1 MKYWKQICGISIVI
15 IIVTMGSL
23 FLVMQKDYPENDT
36 VNGDKQNEL
45 EDIKSYQVS
54 MIEIQE
60 ELYDRL
66 HSFAQVLYEYDTAER
81 KFYEG
86 AEKYMT
92 PQAYG
97 AIYPVSAQEND
108 EQGAIRVRSTL
119 MEIKVYAFYT
129 SVTQADVIMESHF
142 SLTQTPLTQYLRL
155 KLERQE
161 GEWLITECEIIDTLE
176 E

>member
-1 MKYWKQICGISIVI
+1 MKYWKQICGISIAI

-23 FLVMQKDYPENDT
+23 LLVTQKAYPEIDT
-36 VNGDKQNEL
+36 VNGEKQEEL
-45 EDIKSYQVS
+45 EDTKSYQVS

-86 AEKYMT
+86 AEEYMT

-97 AIYPVSAQEND
+97 AIYPIGAQEND
-108 EQGAIRVRSTL
+108 EQGAIRVCSTL
-119 MEIKVYAFYT
+119 IDVKVYAFYT
-129 SVTQADVIMESHF
+129 SVTQADVIMESRF

-155 KLERQE
+155 RLERQE
-161 GEWLITECEIIDTLE
+161 GEWLITECEIIGTLE